1 MEIWAFA
8 TVLLLFKFFDPLTK
22 ATFKTSVANGIVVTP
37 QNITISLFDTLT
49 KSAFKTSVVNGI
61 VGLVNKM
68 ETQISFQAFR
78 SKLGGSPPLK
88 SSCKLKT

>member
-1 MEIWAFA
+1 
-8 TVLLLFKFFDPLTK
+8 
-22 ATFKTSVANGIVVTP
+22 VTP

-88 SSCKLKT
+88 SSWKLKT

>member
-1 MEIWAFA
+1 M
-8 TVLLLFKFFDPLTK
+8 
-22 ATFKTSVANGIVVTP
+22 TP

-78 SKLGGSPPLK
+78 SALAARLPYNPSAN
-88 SSCKLKT
+88 